1 MKEKDNISSR
11 DICKIILEA
20 LRLIDQ
26 RLVAHGERVAYIIW
40 KLMEI
45 KGGYEEYEL
54 AEYAFIAAL
63 HDIGAFKV
71 EMGRDVLDFD
81 VAHPMKHSIYGYLF
95 MKYASPIGDRSKIL
109 MYSHID
115 TTQLSDVDFEG
126 KEISEFIHMSGRYD
140 LFHNSLGDRFG
151 IQNLWAYKDRKF
163 SKRNLDLLEQALVR
177 YDIDPKFRDGSYKT
191 ELAELWKGLLFSE
204 EEKIQYINMLI
215 FISGFKD
222 EYNVINTM
230 TTTMVAMEIA
240 ARMDVFSEGDMKELQ
255 LGSALHDVGMLSVPD
270 EIINAPR
277 KLTEEE
283 MAKVRNHVSS
293 MELILKDRVSDNIL
307 KIAMGHHE
315 RLDGSGYPHGW
326 TADEM
331 NRSQKV
337 LQVADTITALPCERA
352 YHQSKNKEA
361 VIRRLNDEVNHNK
374 FDREVVMTFIN
385 DYDDIIRI
393 AKEKS
398 QDMLKMFNELKVR
411 YEKVKHTLMK

>member
-26 RLVAHGERVAYIIW
+26 RLIAHGERVAYIIW

-115 TTQLSDVDFEG
+115 EPQLSDVNFEG

-151 IQNLWAYKDRKF
+151 IQNLRAYEERKF
-163 SKRNLDLLEQALVR
+163 PKRNLDLLETALVR
-177 YDIDPKFRDGSYKT
+177 YDIDDKFRDGSYKT

-293 MELILKDRVSDNIL
+293 IELILKDRVSDNIL
-307 KIAMGHHE
+307 KIALGHHE

-337 LQVADTITALPCERA
+337 LQVADTITALTCERA

-361 VIRRLNDEVNHNK
+361 VIRILNDEVNHNK

-411 YEKVKHTLMK
+411 YEKVKNTLMK